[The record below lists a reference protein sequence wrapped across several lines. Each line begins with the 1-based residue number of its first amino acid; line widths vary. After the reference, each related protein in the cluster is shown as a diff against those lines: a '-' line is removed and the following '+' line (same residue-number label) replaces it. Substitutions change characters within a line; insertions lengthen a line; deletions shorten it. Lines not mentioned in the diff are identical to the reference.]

1 MTYGFAR
8 TVLFNGNEHQLSSPF
23 PLAAARHHVKTVAAA
38 VSAQAVLVLPF
49 IQIIWMQIVFL
60 LQASN
65 MIQVSNMHYYFTCL
79 EMGIVSTLINDLKD
93 CLISV
98 TTSVSC

>member
-1 MTYGFAR
+1 MTYGFTR
-8 TVLFNGNEHQLSSPF
+8 KVLVDGTEQQLSSPF
-23 PLAAARHHVKTVAAA
+23 PLAAARHHVKAGAAA

-49 IQIIWMQIVFL
+49 IQRIWMQIVFL

-65 MIQVSNMHYYFTCL
+65 RMQVPNSHYYFTCL

-98 TTSVSC
+98 TTSVGC